1 MDPDNCKVL
10 DVHCCQNRN
19 LEACFPASSMVLVL
33 LLELVRRL
41 SLVFREVFFL
51 EVDPMEVV
59 LECYPSL
66 EVNPDYLQASSL
78 AFFLFHLLEQ
88 ASFRMKLNPYLVFTD
103 STSLLDSL
111 SPVDSL
117 RPVIHYHQDQLI
129 QLNG

>member
-19 LEACFPASSMVLVL
+19 LVACFLASSMVLVL
-33 LLELVRRL
+33 LLELVRHL